1 MGACSKD
8 VIMRVKVINDYKWDG
23 CSWKWNCS
31 YASRCCYSLELGQ
44 FVLLSFTL
52 SLFLLYGGDLSFA
65 HSVRKESKKGISIF
79 VALECKCLVLQRLFV
94 NIEAAVWYV
103 VYLWRRLGT
112 LLCGWPWVN
121 PQQYLLVFSLSV
133 RQHPPLL
140 PLYQCSIYS
149 RCALHFW
156 GAKESLMV
164 QKRKIMEFGGKK
176 HYLELTLYCKNISS
190 GNVKKH
196 VWCGSTYIS

>member
-8 VIMRVKVINDYKWDG
+8 VIMRVKVINDYKWNV
-23 CSWKWNCS
+23 CSGIRTQWNCS
-31 YASRCCYSLELGQ
+31 CASRCCYSLELGQ

-52 SLFLLYGGDLSFA
+52 SLFLLYGGDLSFS
-65 HSVRKESKKGISIF
+65 HSVRKESYKHLCCAWMQMSR
-79 VALECKCLVLQRLFV
+79 LQTLFV
-94 NIEAAVWYV
+94 NIEAAAWYV

-156 GAKESLMV
+156 GAKESLMG
-164 QKRKIMEFGGKK
+164 QKKKKRNFGEKNTILSWHSTVKIFHQVM
-176 HYLELTLYCKNISS
+176 
-190 GNVKKH
+190 
-196 VWCGSTYIS
+196 